1 MLRNFIKDRLL
12 SYCEALS
19 NVVLPCSYRRPFNS
33 VCVFVVEGV
42 YSVQPEAYE
51 FKIGDRVFRR
61 PGDPPL
67 DQVIEML
74 QKHKDKSQDEI

>member
-1 MLRNFIKDRLL
+1 MHG
-12 SYCEALS
+12 CM
-19 NVVLPCSYRRPFNS
+19 C
-33 VCVFVVEGV
+33 FVVEGV
-42 YSVQPEAYE
+42 HSVQPEAYK